1 MASVLVRHK
10 VEDYDKWRASFFQYG
25 GTRQESG
32 SQGVR
37 VFRNT
42 KDRNELL
49 VLLEWDELERAHQF
63 FQSEELRQRMQQAGV
78 TEQPDIVFLEEV
90 ERTSA

>member
-10 VEDYDKWRASFFQYG
+10 VEDYDKWRAAFFQYG

-37 VFRNT
+37 IFRNP
-42 KDRNELL
+42 KDRNDLV
-49 VLLEWDELERAHQF
+49 VLLEWDDLDRARQF
-63 FQSEELRQRMQQAGV
+63 FQSEELRRRMQQAGV
-78 TEQPDIVFLEEV
+78 TEQPDIEFLEEV
-90 ERTSA
+90 ECTSA